1 MFKRVIWTG
10 VGYGLGV
17 GSSMYVQKQVK
28 KKVTKTVERYTPEN
42 VRTAVVAKSKD
53 LADKAK
59 VTTGEL
65 RSVVTETRA
74 RQQSDTQADDAWID
88 LSDNAPL
95 PKPRKLPERLKE
107 FRSRTVT

>member
-42 VRTAVVAKSKD
+42 VRTAVVTKSKD

-65 RSVVTETRA
+65 RAVVTDTRA
-74 RQQSDTQADDAWID
+74 KQLADAQADDAWLD

-95 PKPRKLPERLKE
+95 ARSRKLPERLKDL
-107 FRSRTVT
+107 RSRTA